1 MSFEISKFVSTF
13 SAGEKTDG
21 KETASADDDS
31 ELPTEYL
38 NSALSKEAQVRINY
52 NHCKTF
58 SLHIFIQE
66 AWELHCY
73 EILSAKFFIR

>member
-1 MSFEISKFVSTF
+1 MSFEFSKVVSTF

-31 ELPTEYL
+31 ELPAEYL
-38 NSALSKEAQVRINY
+38 NSTLSKEAQVRINY

-58 SLHIFIQE
+58 PFIYLIQE
-66 AWELHCY
+66 AWELHYY
-73 EILSAKFFIR
+73 EIFSANFFIR

>member
-13 SAGEKTDG
+13 SASEKTDG

-31 ELPTEYL
+31 ELPAEYL
-38 NSALSKEAQVRINY
+38 NSALSKEAQVRIKC

-66 AWELHCY
+66 AWEQHCY
-73 EILSAKFFIR
+73 EIFSAKFFIR